1 MSNNIILLADSYK
14 YTHHE
19 QYPFD
24 ENGGYVTSYI
34 EPRGPKGEEVMF
46 FGLQAFI
53 KEYLT
58 ARVTKQD
65 VDEAEAIIAAHIGPD
80 TFNRAGWDYIVD
92 ELEGRLPLYIEAVD
106 EGSVLPA
113 SNMQVK
119 VKNTDPKCFWLTS
132 FMETALLRAV
142 WYPSTVATKS
152 FKLKKVWTHY
162 MEKTSDNLESLPF
175 KLHDFGARGVS
186 SAESAGL
193 GGAAHLVNFMGTD
206 TVSGLIAARKYYD
219 ADMAGFSVA
228 ASEHSTMTSWGRDGE
243 HDAFDNMLN
252 KFGKEGAIVSIVI
265 DSYNQYDASLWLFSQ
280 YERAKKG
287 GFKIVLRP
295 DSGTPEVVVKELLK
309 NAESVLGDAITINSK
324 GYKVLPAEFGLL
336 WGDGINVQSS
346 QTILS
351 TMAQLGWSA
360 DNILF
365 GMGGELLQTVNRDTY
380 SYAMKTC
387 FIEFADNEGR
397 VTQTRDVFKDP
408 IDDKGKMSKRGDLYT
423 VMAPL
428 APGEVKTFPYEL
440 LRGSEVHLLN
450 PVYFNGGEIKPK
462 TFEQVRE
469 KAASYL

>member
-1 MSNNIILLADSYK
+1 MSKNLILLADSYK

-34 EPRGPKGEEVMF
+34 EPRGPKNEEVMF

-53 KEYLT
+53 KEYLLT
-58 ARVTKQD
+58 PITKED
-65 VDEAEAIIAAHIGPD
+65 VDEAEQVINAHLGPNM
-80 TFNRAGWDYIVD
+80 FNRAGWDYIVN
-92 ELEGRLPLYIEAVD
+92 ELEGSLPLMIEAVD
-106 EGSVLPA
+106 EGTVMPTG
-113 SNMQVK
+113 NMQVR
-119 VKNTDPKCFWLTS
+119 VNNTDPKCFWLTS

-152 FKLKKVWTHY
+152 FKLKKIWTQY
-162 MEKTSDNLESLPF
+162 MKKTSDNLESIPF

-186 SAESAGL
+186 SEQSAEI
-193 GGAAHLVNFMGTD
+193 GGMAHLVNFMGTD
-206 TVSGLIAARKYYD
+206 TVSGLVAARKYYD
-219 ADMAGFSVA
+219 ADMAGFSVP

-265 DSYNQYDASLWLFSQ
+265 DSYNQYDASLWLFEQ
-280 YERAKKG
+280 YERAKTG
-287 GFKIVLRP
+287 GYKIVLRP

-324 GYKVLPAEFGLL
+324 GYKVLPAEFGIL
-336 WGDGINVQSS
+336 WGDGINVQTS

-351 TMAQLGWSA
+351 TMAQLGWAA

-365 GMGGELLQTVNRDTY
+365 GMGGELLQSVNRDTY

-387 FIEFADNEGR
+387 LIKFANKDGK
-397 VTQTRDVFKDP
+397 VVDTRDVFKDP
-408 IDDKGKMSKRGDLYT
+408 IDDKGKMSKRGDLCT
-423 VMAPL
+423 VML
-428 APGEVKTFPYEL
+428 SNGEVKTLTIEL
-440 LRGSEVHLLN
+440 LQGNEVHLMN
-450 PVYFNGGEIKPK
+450 PVYWNGREMSVT
-462 TFEQVRE
+462 TFEEVRS
-469 KAASYL
+469 KSSSYI